1 MPLSGNVSFV
11 MNTDGKC
18 MILPESF
25 GFIKYAGHI
34 KTSDKYYEAP
44 KAIYTTEINRT
55 KTNQLQDI
63 SRKLINNGQVY
74 ATIARDYSVNI
85 IDPAKR

>member
-1 MPLSGNVSFV
+1 
-11 MNTDGKC
+11 

-25 GFIKYAGHI
+25 GFIKYAGYI